1 MKIASLVPPVLRPF
15 YRGLPIVIVC
25 MILGVL
31 IANRYLRYVTPSY
44 ESTTFIK
51 LADNHDGP
59 SGTNLFRDFD
69 VFATSNKIN
78 AEVELIKSGVLLE
91 KATRLLNLGVSISR
105 IGKINTTE
113 LYKKSPITILVNLR
127 EEKWF
132 DKPFRLTINQEKL
145 MLTSPDGVVH
155 QAVFGQ
161 KISTSGGEMLVV
173 KNEEFISANKQIR
186 INDNYEIVFNS
197 LKKQKE
203 MISSK
208 LDVMAVE
215 KEVPVLRIS
224 CRSAVPEK
232 AADMANAVAMA
243 YLNDFVE
250 TKFLVADTT
259 RKFLDQQLESYGKKL
274 SRSEDNIE
282 MYRDT
287 HRIINIKQETETDL
301 RKIAD
306 LKKQYISVQMSLSAV
321 DSLNAAVEKGV
332 DRFLE
337 LAPNFEQFTDLLST
351 EIVLKIKALQAEK
364 KELLTRYTAEHEK
377 VKLVD
382 AKLQDLILYLRESIS
397 NSKTALRIKLFELEQ
412 GIREA
417 EEVFIGLPTRE
428 RQMNDLERDFSLNE
442 QLYRFLHEKRTEAE
456 IAQAARIS
464 FHRIITA
471 GEVPRMPVSPNGGL
485 MRILAGMLGMLAS
498 VTLIY
503 IVHFQKARVNDADT
517 LQRNTSLPLDASL
530 PVFKTETEKQLF
542 FRRWFIEL
550 ELRGKMQHGKV
561 LVFSSGPENDGRQLI
576 CCGLAQAAAAAGY
589 RVLLA
594 DADDAIGE
602 SVARDGITRIPG
614 DQLRAMGNAGKLRE
628 TMPQWLLTH
637 TLVIWNN
644 GCIDQNPDALRIMAV
659 ADHNFLVIDSR
670 ITRKQQ
676 LVQNDLLC
684 SEFRLPDPAYLLNRA
699 GYTPSIFR
707 DAWRFFRAVPGF
719 AALCLQRIK
728 KAAA

>member
-1 MKIASLVPPVLRPF
+1 MKIASILPPVLRPF
-15 YRGLPIVIVC
+15 YRGLPIILVC
-25 MILGVL
+25 MVIGVMV
-31 IANRYLRYVTPSY
+31 ANRYLRYVTPVY

-59 SGTNLFRDFD
+59 SGANLFNDFD

-91 KATRLLNLGVSISR
+91 KASRILNLEVSISR
-105 IGKINTTE
+105 IGKINKTE
-113 LYKKSPITILVNLR
+113 LYKNSPITILVNLSD
-127 EEKWF
+127 ENWF
-132 DKPFRLTINQEKL
+132 DKPFQLAVSNDKLT
-145 MLTSPDGVVH
+145 LTSPDRMTH
-155 QAVFGQ
+155 QSVFGQ
-161 KISTSGGEMLVV
+161 KIITKGGEVLIL
-173 KNEEFISANKQIR
+173 KNEKFITSNKQIR
-186 INDNYEIVFNS
+186 ISDNYEFVFNS
-197 LKKQKE
+197 IKKQKE
-203 MISSK
+203 MISGQ

-224 CRSAVPEK
+224 CRSAIPEK
-232 AADMANAVAMA
+232 AADMANALAMA

-274 SRSEDNIE
+274 SRSEDDIE

-321 DSLNAAVEKGV
+321 DSLNAAVQKGV

-351 EIVLKIKALQAEK
+351 EIVLKIKSLQAEK

-377 VKLVD
+377 VKLID
-382 AKLQDLILYLRESIS
+382 AKLQDLILYLRESIT

-417 EEVFIGLPTRE
+417 EAVFVGLPSRE
-428 RQMNDLERDFSLNE
+428 RRMNDLERDFSLNE

-471 GEVPRMPVSPNGGL
+471 AEVARKPVSPNTGL
-485 MRILAGMLGMLAS
+485 MRILAGMLGMIAS

-503 IVHFQKARVNDADT
+503 IVHFQKGRVNDADT
-517 LQRNTSLPLDASL
+517 LQRNTSLPLDTSM
-530 PVFKTETEKQLF
+530 PVLKNEAEKQLF
-542 FRRWFIEL
+542 FRRWLVEL
-550 ELRGKMQHGKV
+550 ELRSKISRGKV
-561 LVFSSGPENDGRQLI
+561 IVFSSDTDNEGRQFI
-576 CCGLAQAAAAAGY
+576 CTRLAGAATDAGY
-589 RVLLA
+589 TVLLA
-594 DADDAIGE
+594 DADNTLSDSVE
-602 SVARDGITRIPG
+602 SNGITRIYG
-614 DQLRAMGNAGKLRE
+614 EQLRAVNNADTLNEMMQR
-628 TMPQWLLTH
+628 WLQTY
-637 TLVIWNN
+637 TLIIWNS
-644 GCIDQNPDALRIMAV
+644 GCVGKNPDALRIMAA
-659 ADHNFLVIDSR
+659 ADHNFLVADSR
-670 ITRKQQ
+670 ITRRQQ
-676 LVQNDLLC
+676 LLQNDLLC
-684 SEFRLPDPAYLLNRA
+684 SEFRLPDPAYVLNRA
-699 GYTPSIFR
+699 GHTPSIIR
-707 DAWRFFRAVPGF
+707 EVWQFFRVLPD
-719 AALCLQRIK
+719 LMRKSMQRIK
-728 KAAA
+728 KVKA

>member
-1 MKIASLVPPVLRPF
+1 MAI
-15 YRGLPIVIVC
+15 
-25 MILGVL
+25 GVL
-31 IANRYLRYVTPSY
+31 VANRYLRYVTPVF

-59 SGTNLFRDFD
+59 SGANLFNDFD

-91 KATRLLNLGVSISR
+91 KAAHMLNLEVSISR
-105 IGKINTTE
+105 IGKINKTE
-113 LYKKSPITILVNLR
+113 LYKNSPITILVNLSK
-127 EEKWF
+127 ENWF
-132 DKPFRLTINQEKL
+132 DKPFKLCVSNDTLT
-145 MLTSPDGVVH
+145 LTSPDGVVH
-155 QAVFGQ
+155 QSVFGQ
-161 KISTSGGEMLVV
+161 KIITAGGEILIV
-173 KNEEFISANKQIR
+173 KNDEFITANKQIR
-186 INDNYEIVFNS
+186 INDNYEFVFNS

-203 MISSK
+203 MISGQ
-208 LDVMAVE
+208 LDVMAVD

-224 CRSAVPEK
+224 CRSAVPDK

-274 SRSEDNIE
+274 SRSEDDIE

-301 RKIAD
+301 RKISD

-321 DSLNAAVEKGV
+321 DSLHAAIQKGV

-377 VKLVD
+377 VKLID

-412 GIREA
+412 GIRDAEA
-417 EEVFIGLPTRE
+417 VFVGLPSRE
-428 RQMNDLERDFSLNE
+428 RRMNDLERDFSLNE

-471 GEVPRMPVSPNGGL
+471 AEAARKPVSPNAGL
-485 MRILAGMLGMLAS
+485 IRILAGFLGMLAS

-517 LQRNTSLPLDASL
+517 LQRNTSLPLDASV
-530 PVFKTETEKQLF
+530 PVFKNQAEKQLF
-542 FRRWFIEL
+542 FRRWLIEL
-550 ELRGKMQHGKV
+550 ELRNKLNPGKV
-561 LVFSSGPENDGRQLI
+561 LVFSSDTDKDGRQFMCMQL
-576 CCGLAQAAAAAGY
+576 AAAATDAGY
-589 RVLLA
+589 SVLLA
-594 DADDAIGE
+594 DADNTLSDSAAA
-602 SVARDGITRIPG
+602 SSITRMQG
-614 DQLRAMGNAGKLRE
+614 EQLLAIRNAGTLRE
-628 TMPQWLLTH
+628 MMQQWMQTH
-637 TLVIWNN
+637 TLIIWNN
-644 GCIDQNPDALRIMAV
+644 GCMRKNPDALRIMAA
-659 ADHNFLVIDSR
+659 ADHNFLVTDSR
-670 ITRKQQ
+670 NTRRKQ
-676 LVQNDLLC
+676 LVQNDMLC
-684 SEFRLPDPAYLLNRA
+684 SEFRLPDPAYVLNRA
-699 GYTPSIFR
+699 DYTPSILR
-707 DAWRFFRAVPGF
+707 SAWLFVCEASDFVHTWMK
-719 AALCLQRIK
+719 RIK
-728 KAAA
+728 KAQA